1 MKKLLASLIGLS
13 LVLSMTGCILGP
25 RDEKQAFIDA
35 TVEATCHIF
44 KAKNLFD
51 PVVEQEAKDIYKKY
65 GFEADNQEAMQAI
78 AAKYAEDEE
87 VKTTIMDKIK
97 ECSAG
102 IPGLEDL
109 QAPPAEEGTPTEE
122 IAEPAAEATTEGDVV
137 TEKTG
142 NTYPDAVD
150 VVPESVNVMTTE
162 ATEEAEPVTPAPV
175 IPAPA
180 VQ

>member
-13 LVLSMTGCILGP
+13 LLLSLTGCILGP

-44 KAKNLFD
+44 QAKNLFD
-51 PVVEQEAKDIYKKY
+51 PAVEQEAKDIYKKY
-65 GFEADNQEAMQAI
+65 GFDADNQAEMEKI
-78 AAKYAEDEE
+78 ANNYAADEE
-87 VKTTIMDKIK
+87 VKNTIMDKIK

-109 QAPPAEEGTPTEE
+109 QAPVDDEEVVDDEAEVATDEVVPADETVPADEAAPADETAPAEDITV
-122 IAEPAAEATTEGDVV
+122 PATDE
-137 TEKTG
+137 
-142 NTYPDAVD
+142 
-150 VVPESVNVMTTE
+150 
-162 ATEEAEPVTPAPV
+162 
-175 IPAPA
+175 PA

>member
-51 PVVEQEAKDIYKKY
+51 PTVEQEAKDIYKKY
-65 GFEADNQEAMQAI
+65 GFDADNQEAMQAI
-78 AAKYAEDEE
+78 ATKYAEDEE
-87 VKTTIMDKIK
+87 VKTTIMAEIK

-109 QAPPAEEGTPTEE
+109 QAPAEEAAEPAEEAKVEGDTLPVTEAPATPV
-122 IAEPAAEATTEGDVV
+122 AETPATPEATLAI
-137 TEKTG
+137 
-142 NTYPDAVD
+142 DA
-150 VVPESVNVMTTE
+150 S
-162 ATEEAEPVTPAPV
+162 AATPASDY
-175 IPAPA
+175 
-180 VQ
+180 

>member
-51 PVVEQEAKDIYKKY
+51 PALEQEAKDIYKKY
-65 GFEADNQEAMQAI
+65 GFDADNQEAIQAI
-78 AAKYAEDEE
+78 ANKYAQDEE

-109 QAPPAEEGTPTEE
+109 QAPPEEGTHTEE
-122 IAEPAAEATTEGDVV
+122 VAET
-137 TEKTG
+137 
-142 NTYPDAVD
+142 
-150 VVPESVNVMTTE
+150 
-162 ATEEAEPVTPAPV
+162 TEEATAEGDTLPATETPTTEPAQATEPAIETPATPE
-175 IPAPA
+175 PA